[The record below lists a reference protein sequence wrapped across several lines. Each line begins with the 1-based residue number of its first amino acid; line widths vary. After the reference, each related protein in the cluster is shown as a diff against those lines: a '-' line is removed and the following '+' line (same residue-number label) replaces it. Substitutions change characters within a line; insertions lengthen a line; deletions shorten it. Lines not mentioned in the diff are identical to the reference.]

1 MQSLKAGRTPRL
13 RSINEREKEKK
24 AIKRHFGDRGKTVPF
39 VGGKTNITRK
49 VRMMRCHK
57 DHLTIMVLVIK
68 YVFMFLKFF
77 FYCLDIKMVVRFL

>member
-1 MQSLKAGRTPRL
+1 M
-13 RSINEREKEKK
+13 
-24 AIKRHFGDRGKTVPF
+24 PF
-39 VGGKTNITRK
+39 VGGKTDITRK

-77 FYCLDIKMVVRFL
+77 FYCFDIKMVVRFL